1 MATVTRGLMVS
12 EVISYA
18 HMFTDVTFEWMFQ
31 QKSGRFNSATMT
43 ERDGRTGKHLAA
55 LGV

>member
-1 MATVTRGLMVS
+1 MVS

-18 HMFTDVTFEWMFQ
+18 RMFTDVTFEWMFQ

-43 ERDGRTGKHLAA
+43 ERDGRTGKPLAA
-55 LGV
+55 LDV

>member
-1 MATVTRGLMVS
+1 MAAVTKGYQRIDGKR
-12 EVISYA
+12 SY
-18 HMFTDVTFEWMFQ
+18 FLRLTFEWMFQ
-31 QKSGRFNSATMT
+31 QKSGRFNSAKMT